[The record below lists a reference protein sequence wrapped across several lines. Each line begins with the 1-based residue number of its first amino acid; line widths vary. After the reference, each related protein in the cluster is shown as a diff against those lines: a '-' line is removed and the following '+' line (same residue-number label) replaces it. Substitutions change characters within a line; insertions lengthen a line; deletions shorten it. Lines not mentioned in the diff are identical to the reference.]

1 MVALSGIF
9 FVTTDPAPTVT
20 LLPIVTSST
29 TQTFGPIYT
38 LSPITAAFP
47 LFAPIY
53 SGSVVKT
60 QI

>member
-47 LFAPIY
+47 LF
-53 SGSVVKT
+53 V
-60 QI
+60 